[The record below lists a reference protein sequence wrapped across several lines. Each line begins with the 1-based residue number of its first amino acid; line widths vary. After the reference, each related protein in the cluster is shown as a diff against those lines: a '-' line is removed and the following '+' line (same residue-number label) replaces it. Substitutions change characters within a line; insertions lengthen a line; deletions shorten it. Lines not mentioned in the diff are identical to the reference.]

1 VKIVNYKSLTAAA
14 GLSLACFGAFA
25 QTYASTFNGAGLA
38 SFNSNSD
45 PLATSSSFTA
55 TVNFTGLASG
65 TYDVIG
71 DISASMVNFSSV
83 SLDGHAWNVTNFPQF
98 SFGYLEVTANQP
110 LQLVLTGNSLTG
122 NPNFSGSLQ
131 VTAVPEPESYA
142 MLLAGLGAIGL
153 VARRRNKADSA

>member
-1 VKIVNYKSLTAAA
+1 MNYKSLAVA
-14 GLSLACFGAFA
+14 SVLALANLGAFA

-38 SFNSNSD
+38 TFASGT
-45 PLATSSSFTA
+45 LATSSPFTA
-55 TVNFTGLASG
+55 TINFTGLTSG

-110 LQLVLTGNSLTG
+110 VQLVLTGNSLTG